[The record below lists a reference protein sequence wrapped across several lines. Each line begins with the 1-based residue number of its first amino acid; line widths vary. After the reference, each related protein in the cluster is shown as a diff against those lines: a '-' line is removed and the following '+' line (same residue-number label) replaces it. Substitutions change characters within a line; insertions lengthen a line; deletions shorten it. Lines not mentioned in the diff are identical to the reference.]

1 MNLPNERP
9 DNDQP
14 QAVTAIKI
22 TPDSLEASAS
32 LNTNTT
38 TGYEPKRYRWVLI
51 LFLTYSLWNMQG
63 SLSLLNPRIVERLKK
78 TKPLTPNRL
87 YPLPFKVKCDSDSF
101 ESTTFTTAS
110 QISFHWN
117 VLIAQ
122 PKQHLVPGNSLKLP
136 SPPRTTTMKLNTP
149 FSTPTK
155 ATEPTMGGDTA
166 TINGITFTAKKSRAF
181 ELGAFADTVTPK
193 YRESL
198 GGKNLF
204 EFRNEAVTALSPP
217 FTLETA
223 SIRITEDTDFFG
235 NNNKVMMQ
243 LFNLKGRLT
252 SYCMQSVFQVLP
264 IDPITGTLDESKA
277 TTNLLESACTI
288 SEAQVRLSNQA
299 YAENTSEKIHPQ
311 NLSWT
316 QEMLLAL
323 CDSTLRSDIEH
334 RLVSIPQNE
343 QGGPLILHMIL
354 NQMMS
359 TTHEAARHIVRRLE
373 SHSVTNYSGE
383 NIPNFCATFNN
394 AIMRLNV
401 SGHVPKDV
409 ANIFFVQLQTC
420 TVPKFV
426 SLLDNLENNDDPFLL
441 DFVALRERVILKYN
455 DLLIANKWLP
465 TSSYDSSSFT
475 SSSKKLSDSKKTSD
489 SGNGRRNRL
498 PIDTTPPKDGEPNW
512 RAHPLNKDRKTWW
525 CALCPN
531 GTEDGLGRWGNH
543 STSRHDPSQVKARR
557 TQAHASETTT
567 NSANTTT
574 AADSSPND
582 GSDTAPS
589 SPSTSS
595 PSGVTASVSS
605 LRLRDF

>member
-1 MNLPNERP
+1 
-9 DNDQP
+9 
-14 QAVTAIKI
+14 
-22 TPDSLEASAS
+22 
-32 LNTNTT
+32 
-38 TGYEPKRYRWVLI
+38 
-51 LFLTYSLWNMQG
+51 
-63 SLSLLNPRIVERLKK
+63 
-78 TKPLTPNRL
+78 
-87 YPLPFKVKCDSDSF
+87 
-101 ESTTFTTAS
+101 
-110 QISFHWN
+110 
-117 VLIAQ
+117 
-122 PKQHLVPGNSLKLP
+122 
-136 SPPRTTTMKLNTP
+136 MKLNSP

-155 ATEPTMGGDTA
+155 AAKPTMDGDTA
-166 TINGITFTAKKSRAF
+166 TINGITFTAKKSREF

-193 YRESL
+193 YCESL

-204 EFRNEAVTALSPP
+204 EFRNEAVSALSPP

-223 SIRITEDTDFFG
+223 SIRITDDTDFFG

-252 SYCMQSVFQVLP
+252 SYCMQSVFQILP
-264 IDPITGTLDESKA
+264 IDPITGTLDDTKT
-277 TTNLLESACTI
+277 TTNLLESACTL
-288 SEAQVRLSNQA
+288 SEGQIRLSNQV

-316 QEMLLAL
+316 QELLLAS
-323 CDSTLRSDIEH
+323 CDSSLCSDIEH

-359 TTHEAARHIVRRLE
+359 TTHEGARHIVRRLE
-373 SHSVTNYSGE
+373 SHSVSAYPGE

-420 TVPKFV
+420 TVPKFL
-426 SLLDNLENNDDPFLL
+426 SLLDSLENNDDPILL

-455 DLLIANKWLP
+455 DLLLADKWLP
-465 TSSYDSSSFT
+465 TSSHDSSSFA

-489 SGNGRRNRL
+489 SNSGRRNCL

-512 RAHPLNKDRKTWW
+512 RPHPLNKDKKIWW
-525 CALCPN
+525 CGLCPN
-531 GTEDGLGRWGNH
+531 GTKDGLGRWGNH
-543 STSRHDPSQVKARR
+543 STSRHDPSKVKARR
-557 TQAHASETTT
+557 PQASTSDSTA
-567 NSANTTT
+567 NSATT
-574 AADSSPND
+574 ATATDSSND
-582 GSDTAPS
+582 ASDSTP
-589 SPSTSS
+589 PSTANSQD
-595 PSGVTASVSS
+595 GVTASVSS